1 MKRLLGPKAPSAF
14 VALALCVLGTGAA
27 LARDVSLVFATATQ
41 GRAILTMRDDFVQRI
56 SPFDR
61 SARMKTD
68 RSVSEAEYLKFVG
81 AQVLEWTDSDKAAL
95 QPALSYVRPR
105 ADALDLPWPD
115 TIYLVKSTGN
125 EEGNAPYTRANA
137 IVLPRSELAKKPAP
151 GTLGDLPGIV
161 AHELFHILSRHNP
174 ALKEK
179 LYAAIG
185 FQPCGEVAFPS
196 RLADRKIT
204 NPDAPKNDHCIRV
217 AVDGKK
223 VWVVPILFSNS
234 AKYDPARGGEFF
246 NYLQFQFLRVD
257 GAGAQAPRHATYN
270 DADVQLL
277 DVNRLSGFFEQV
289 GRNTGYIIHPE
300 EILADNFSLL
310 IRGQTNLPSPE
321 IQRKI
326 KAVLDQA
333 SGPIRH

>member
-1 MKRLLGPKAPSAF
+1 MKGLFDLEALSAF
-14 VALALCVLGTGAA
+14 AALAICVLDTGAA
-27 LARDVSLVFATATQ
+27 FAKDASLLFATAAQ
-41 GRAILTMRDDFVQRI
+41 GRAILTMRDDFVQRM

-61 SARMKTD
+61 SARLKT
-68 RSVSEAEYLKFVG
+68 SKTVSEAEYLKFVG
-81 AQVLEWTDSDKAAL
+81 AQVLEWTDNDKAAL
-95 QPALSYVRPR
+95 QPVLSYVRPR
-105 ADALDLPWPD
+105 VDALDLPWPD
-115 TIYLVKSTGN
+115 PIYLAKTTGN

-137 IVLPRSELAKKPAP
+137 IVLPRGELAKIPAP

-161 AHELFHILSRHNP
+161 AHELFHVLSRHNP

-217 AVDGKK
+217 RLDGKD

-234 AKYDPARGGEFF
+234 EKYDPARGGEFF

-257 GAGAQAPRHATYN
+257 GGGAQAPVRATYN
-270 DADVQLL
+270 QSDVQIV

-289 GRNTGYIIHPE
+289 GRNTNYIIHPE

-310 IRGQTNLPSPE
+310 IRGQTGLPSPD

-326 KAVLDQA
+326 KAILDQA
-333 SGPIRH
+333 SGSVHH